1 MVITNNMTMITMET
15 LIIVM
20 LITMETM
27 ITMMK
32 IPLKTMI
39 RMVTIAIPLKA
50 MITIAKTTMRGIQE
64 LMERLHTGQL

>member
-32 IPLKTMI
+32 IPLKDHDTHGDD
-39 RMVTIAIPLKA
+39 RHPFE
-50 MITIAKTTMRGIQE
+50 G
-64 LMERLHTGQL
+64 HDHNC

>member
-27 ITMMK
+27 ITMMED
-32 IPLKTMI
+32 PLEDHDAHGDD
-39 RMVTIAIPLKA
+39 RHHFED
-50 MITIAKTTMRGIQE
+50 QD
-64 LMERLHTGQL
+64 HNC